1 MSKAYELDDGQ
12 ACIRQTDWDVGL
24 RRMPPQP
31 TTRAS
36 ATSSCAASVGGSAAG
51 CACKSICA
59 ACGYSRFDGGSV
71 LAWLIGPCGR
81 NGWSGGDRGG
91 ADWTARSAAIGRADH
106 RVRQQQRRHRGGHH
120 DGPRGDPHRRPRLH
134 PPAPPRHAPGATALA
149 VLIAILAHWPNP
161 RHSCLVSCPGNFGTS
176 IAMDGVGER
185 RVLSD

>member
-12 ACIRQTDWDVGL
+12 ACIRQTDWDVGEGLAHRRRAHARPQWGGAPPGARANPSAL
-24 RRMPPQP
+24 RADTLVLTEALSLRYAICPHHA
-31 TTRAS
+31 RA
-36 ATSSCAASVGGSAAG
+36 
-51 CACKSICA
+51 
-59 ACGYSRFDGGSV
+59 
-71 LAWLIGPCGR
+71 
-81 NGWSGGDRGG
+81 GGDRGG